1 MSHREKGIFI
11 HPYLYFIVNSG
22 MQFNHELLTSRGGSG
37 ERQADKNMLYVLATF
52 EPTMK
57 KNLAK
62 QIKWLMDKVQLTPE
76 EKERWET
83 YCAIYEAWHDGHYF
97 DMARAS
103 PRNPVRG
110 KLGTDQTEQ

>member
-22 MQFNHELLTSRGGSG
+22 MQFNHELLTSHGSTG

-57 KNLAK
+57 KKLVK
-62 QIKWLMDKVQLTPE
+62 EIEWLQKSVQLTPE
-76 EKERWET
+76 ERDRWNI
-83 YCAIYEAWHDGHYF
+83 YCKVYEAWHEEHYF
-97 DMARAS
+97 DMARAT
-103 PRNPVRG
+103 PKNPVRG
-110 KLGTDQTEQ
+110 KLGTDQTEY